1 MPHWEQRWELR
12 VKNLTRALSPGSVPL
27 VWPLLLLPPTSMVLP
42 RGQRPVRVGTDCSG
56 WESILLGLQ
65 TLGVAYEHLF
75 SSDINPKVREV
86 IKHNHGPTTIYSDC
100 TRRSVS
106 SMPAVDLYHAGFP
119 CQPFSSAGRNGGL
132 DDARGTV
139 IYSILKYIRAKLPKL
154 VLLENV
160 QGLVQRHREV
170 LDMIIACLTKAGYR
184 VDWRLLRAHEHG
196 LPHHRIRVF
205 IVGLLTTRV
214 DRVSICWPEPLPTP
228 SLESILSPW
237 CKSDNPK
244 RLPPPSQRLAR
255 KHVRKFHKDMA
266 SRKLDLRKSK
276 TVLDIGGTKLH
287 SMYNMCPCL
296 TRTRAGTGGH
306 WVVSRGRRLRTV
318 EMERLMGLRLRPP
331 HPKGR
336 VASLKRPDSVS
347 QRQWLQILGNSI
359 PVPMIARVLSK
370 VLPQAGLTDHLTD
383 VWAC

>member
-1 MPHWEQRWELR
+1 
-12 VKNLTRALSPGSVPL
+12 
-27 VWPLLLLPPTSMVLP
+27 MVLP
-42 RGQRPVRVGTDCSG
+42 RRQRPVKVGTDCSG

-65 TLGVAYEHLF
+65 TLGVTYEHLF

-100 TRRSVS
+100 TRRNVS
-106 SMPAVDLYHAGFP
+106 AMPRVDLYHAGFP
-119 CQPFSSAGRNGGL
+119 CQPFSAAGRNGGL
-132 DDARGTV
+132 EDARGTV
-139 IYSILKYIRAKLPKL
+139 IYSILKYIQAKLPKL

-170 LDMIIACLTKAGYR
+170 LDMIIACLTKAGYK

-196 LPHHRIRVF
+196 LPHHRNRVF
-205 IVGLLTTRV
+205 IVGLLTTRS
-214 DRVSICWPEPLPTP
+214 DHVSISWPEPLPTP
-228 SLESILSPW
+228 GVESILSPW
-237 CKSDNPK
+237 SKSDNPK
-244 RLPPPSQRLAR
+244 RLPPRRQTLAR
-255 KHVRKFHKDMA
+255 KHVKKFHKDMA

-276 TVLDIGGTKLH
+276 TLLDIDGSKLH

-296 TRTRAGTGGH
+296 TRARAGSGGH

-331 HPKGR
+331 HPKGQ
-336 VASLKRPDSVS
+336 VASLERPKSVS
-347 QRQWLQILGNSI
+347 LRQWLQILGNSI

-370 VLPQAGLTDHLTD
+370 LLPQAGLANHVTD
-383 VWAC
+383 VWAG